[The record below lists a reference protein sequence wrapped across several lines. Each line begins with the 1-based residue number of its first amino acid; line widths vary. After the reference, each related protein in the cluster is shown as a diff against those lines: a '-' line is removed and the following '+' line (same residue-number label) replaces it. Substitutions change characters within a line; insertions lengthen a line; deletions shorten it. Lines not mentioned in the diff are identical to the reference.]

1 MKNSLA
7 ATPLHVE
14 HQFVSGGVYFPLP
27 GHIPSYRQHM
37 RHKAL
42 VRIGHVVD
50 AADVPARYDQIM
62 DRGMGIDIFEN
73 NQLSVLEYK
82 TGIGLAVN
90 DVAEDALFFHD
101 LPPGQTV

>member
-14 HQFVSGGVYFPLP
+14 QQFVSGSVYFPLS
-27 GHIPSYRQHM
+27 GHITSYRQHM
-37 RHKAL
+37 RYKAL

-50 AADVPARYDQIM
+50 AADVPTRYDQIVY
-62 DRGMGIDIFEN
+62 RGMGIDIFEN
-73 NQLSVLEYK
+73 NQLIVLEVK